1 MRSLSFYGRFSPQI
15 CSKLTRTGSQYAS
28 MSIGKP
34 QERLLYANHMPTTPL
49 QKIILSGVSAVSV
62 FANPNRADMLA
73 NLGELTGTS
82 ALRSIHAQMCSD
94 STGVQILYDR
104 PRIRSD
110 AINKSALRS
119 LPSDTFGYAYARF
132 MDSNGCVPLPIY
144 MIDYSFA
151 VSFEADGRSYVQFVD
166 DTDLAYVMQR
176 YRELHDLWHT
186 LFGLPATLFGEIV
199 LKYIELVQTGLPACA
214 LSGFIGQFLL
224 SRGTEFVQLSSFG

>member
-1 MRSLSFYGRFSPQI
+1 
-15 CSKLTRTGSQYAS
+15 
-28 MSIGKP
+28 
-34 QERLLYANHMPTTPL
+34 
-49 QKIILSGVSAVSV
+49 
-62 FANPNRADMLA
+62 
-73 NLGELTGTS
+73 
-82 ALRSIHAQMCSD
+82 
-94 STGVQILYDR
+94 
-104 PRIRSD
+104 
-110 AINKSALRS
+110 
-119 LPSDTFGYAYARF
+119 
-132 MDSNGCVPLPIY
+132 

>member
-1 MRSLSFYGRFSPQI
+1 
-15 CSKLTRTGSQYAS
+15 

-82 ALRSIHAQMCSD
+82 ALRSIHAQMCSN

-132 MDSNGCVPLPIY
+132 MDSNG
-144 MIDYSFA
+144 
-151 VSFEADGRSYVQFVD
+151 FEADGRSYVQFVD

-214 LSGFIGQFLL
+214 LSGFVGQFLL
-224 SRGTEFVQLSSFG
+224 SRDDMRELACVYVPWAYRAGKEASFLMNIYYEKEFSTPLEEFRDRYNIQVAPPKEK